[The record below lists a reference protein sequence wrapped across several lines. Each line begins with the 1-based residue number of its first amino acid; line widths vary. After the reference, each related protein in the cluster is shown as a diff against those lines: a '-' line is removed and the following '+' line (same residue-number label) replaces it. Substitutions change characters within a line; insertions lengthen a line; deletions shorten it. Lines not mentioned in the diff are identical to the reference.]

1 MIFDMIGTK
10 LLKKERGK
18 CMKFITKRKWTFFAL
33 MMMSILFI
41 SSHTPY
47 QKQDVKPL
55 FKGMITIEEEDLPP
69 IAFTYDG
76 VRVTPSAPYQ
86 YVEFFIRKGAH
97 VASFALLAF
106 LCIKASKE
114 FQRSNAIFLG
124 AMIAFLY
131 ALFDEFHQSRVE
143 GRTGHLID
151 VFVPDT
157 IGIVLTLLLFWIFSR
172 TAYVKEPRH

>member
-1 MIFDMIGTK
+1 
-10 LLKKERGK
+10 
-18 CMKFITKRKWTFFAL
+18 MKFITKRKWAFLAL
-33 MMMSILFI
+33 TMMTILFI

-55 FKGMITIEEEDLPP
+55 FKGIIVIEEDDLPQ

-106 LCIKASKE
+106 LCTMAARE
-114 FQRSNAIFLG
+114 FKRQKTIFLG
-124 AMIAFLY
+124 SIIAFLY
-131 ALFDEFHQSRVE
+131 ALFDEFHQSLVE

-157 IGIVLTLLLFWIFSR
+157 LGIVLTFLLFLIFSR
-172 TAYVKEPRH
+172 TEHAKEPRH